1 MHDKLTQWAARWGI
15 PSAAVADLRHRLQST
30 EPTDPTGAPTPGTEA
45 ATQQSI
51 RIEAS
56 RRGLRL
62 WRNNVGM
69 AHTDSGAVV
78 RFGLANDSQEINR
91 RVKSSDLIGIKP
103 VVVTADMAGVT
114 IGQFV
119 SREVKRP
126 GWRYRGTA
134 RERAQKRWL
143 DLVTAYGGDASFC
156 TGYDISY

>member
-1 MHDKLTQWAARWGI
+1 MSDRLTKWANLWRI
-15 PSAAVADLRHRLQST
+15 PPDALADLRRELRSAA
-30 EPTDPTGAPTPGTEA
+30 PTDPTATSTAGTEA
-45 ATQQSI
+45 ATQQAI
-51 RIEAS
+51 RIEGS

-69 AHTDSGAVV
+69 AHTDSGAIV
-78 RFGLANDSQEINR
+78 RFGLANDSAEINR

-103 VVVTADMAGVT
+103 VVITPRDIGVT

-126 GWRYRGTA
+126 DWKYRGTD

-143 DLVTAYGGDASFC
+143 DLITAYGGDAGFC